1 MACWG
6 KRVFLLA
13 IPSGGSEMRRLLCA
27 LSLRVLLLYTVST
40 LSAATVDGIWNLVLN
55 TEIGERRLP
64 IQLSTEGEEVSA
76 KLGDIPLKGSF
87 RDGKLSLEAK
97 DFYVEEAGFKADLI
111 IEGTVNGNTIDGRW
125 KFAEYSGPI
134 KGERSTE

>member
-40 LSAATVDGIWNLVLN
+40 LSAATVD
-55 TEIGERRLP
+55 
-64 IQLSTEGEEVSA
+64 SA